1 MTINYN
7 VTGEERK
14 ALVHDIEAL
23 TGVKAVYKK
32 MPTQAYEIG
41 PYTVS
46 KTGALSFGDDTDAE
60 YLIEQLLEK
69 GYEGDIDLPEDTP
82 NDKVDAVGIAMP
94 RKLFTDIQLEN
105 IRRLTK
111 AKASL
116 IKKAMGT
123 DDLPILD
130 DGEKVSFPWWHNDVG
145 ADEVHAFTNFICKL
159 KETAGNQKRGTSKET
174 VPDNEKYAFC
184 CFLLKLGF
192 IGAEYKQDRKIL
204 LRNFEGSSA
213 FKSGKRKEYSPGYN
227 PIPTPENTVSFD
239 VEEAKARLQDP
250 AVQEEIRNILNG
262 GGVE

>member
-1 MTINYN
+1 MTIDYN
-7 VTGEERK
+7 KTGEERK
-14 ALVHDIEAL
+14 TLVRDIEAL
-23 TGVKAVYKK
+23 TGIKAVYKK

-46 KTGALSFGDDTDAE
+46 KTGALSFSDDTDAE

-69 GYEGDIDLPEDTP
+69 GHEGDVELPEDTP

-94 RKLFTDIQLEN
+94 RKLFTDNQLEN
-105 IRRLTK
+105 IRRLTE

-159 KETAGNQKRGTSKET
+159 KETAGNQKRVTSKET
-174 VPDNEKYAFC
+174 VPDNEKYAFR

-192 IGAEYKQDRKIL
+192 IGDEYKQDRKIL

-213 FKSGKRKEYSPGYN
+213 YAKKKEYAPGCD

-239 VEEAKARLQDP
+239 IEEAKARLQDP
-250 AVQEEIRNILNG
+250 VVQEEIKAILNG
-262 GGVE
+262 VGGVE

>member
-1 MTINYN
+1 MHT
-7 VTGEERK
+7 E
-14 ALVHDIEAL
+14 
-23 TGVKAVYKK
+23 
-32 MPTQAYEIG
+32 
-41 PYTVS
+41 
-46 KTGALSFGDDTDAE
+46 
-60 YLIEQLLEK
+60 
-69 GYEGDIDLPEDTP
+69 
-82 NDKVDAVGIAMP
+82 VDAVGIAMP

-130 DGEKVSFPWWHNDVG
+130 DGEKISFPWWHNDVG

-159 KETAGNQKRGTSKET
+159 KETAGNQKRVTSKET
-174 VPDNEKYAFC
+174 VPDNEKYTFR

-192 IGAEYKQDRKIL
+192 IGDEYKQDRKIL

-227 PIPTPENTVSFD
+227 LIPSPENTVSFD
-239 VEEAKARLQDP
+239 IEEAKVRLQDP

-262 GGVE
+262 GDAE

>member
-7 VTGEERK
+7 KTGEERK
-14 ALVHDIEAL
+14 ALVRNIEAQ
-23 TGVKAVYKK
+23 TGVKAVYMK
-32 MPTQAYEIG
+32 MPTQAYKIG

-46 KTGALSFGDDTDAE
+46 KTGALSFSDDSDAE

-69 GYEGDIDLPEDTP
+69 GYEGDVELPKDTP

-105 IRRLTK
+105 IRRLTE

-145 ADEVHAFTNFICKL
+145 AEEVHAFTNFICKL
-159 KETAGNQKRGTSKET
+159 KETAGNLKRVTSKET
-174 VPDNEKYAFC
+174 VLDNEKYAFR
-184 CFLLKLGF
+184 CFLMKLGF
-192 IGAEYKQDRKIL
+192 IGDEYRQDRKIL

-213 FKSGKRKEYSPGYN
+213 W
-227 PIPTPENTVSFD
+227 
-239 VEEAKARLQDP
+239 
-250 AVQEEIRNILNG
+250 IR
-262 GGVE
+262 